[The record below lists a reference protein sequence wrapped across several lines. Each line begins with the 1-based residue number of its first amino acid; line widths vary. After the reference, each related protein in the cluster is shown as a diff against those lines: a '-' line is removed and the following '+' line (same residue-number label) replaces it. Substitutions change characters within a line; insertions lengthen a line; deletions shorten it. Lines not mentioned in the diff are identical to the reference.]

1 MLTRSALKMPFAPG
15 LAALSL
21 LAGPA
26 HAGQI
31 IGAPVLG
38 PVSVNGD
45 VAISLAD
52 YAVVLT
58 APGTKNLVGPIFIP
72 DGPGIATQACT
83 ASGFCNYGTGE
94 ISATLGTDPTALLS
108 ATPANNGGGDSS
120 LDVSY
125 QVEYYTGTGAQTP
138 VSALLLVGDTVDPG
152 GPAAAAQAIMTV
164 SGINGT
170 VYLGYNCAAGPD
182 AAFSCGTNVP
192 NLPFADQ
199 QLNMIT
205 NTVYT
210 VDMDLMIYAHD
221 PVLAKIDPMFV
232 GPAGGTGEFIFSAG
246 ITEGGVP
253 EPTTWALMVVGF
265 LGAGAALR
273 GARAR

>member
-1 MLTRSALKMPFAPG
+1 M
-15 LAALSL
+15 
-21 LAGPA
+21 
-26 HAGQI
+26 
-31 IGAPVLG
+31 
-38 PVSVNGD
+38 
-45 VAISLAD
+45 
-52 YAVVLT
+52 VLT
-58 APGTKNLVGPIFIP
+58 APGTKKKGAWWGPSSFP
-72 DGPGIATQACT
+72 DGPGIATQ
-83 ASGFCNYGTGE
+83 SLHRERLLQLRNRGNLRHPE
-94 ISATLGTDPTALLS
+94 GTDPTALLS

-138 VSALLLVGDTVDPG
+138 VSALLLVGDTVDAG
-152 GPAAAAQAIMTV
+152 GPAAAAQAVMTIT
-164 SGINGT
+164 GINGT

-232 GPAGGTGEFIFSAG
+232 GPAGGTGEFIFSPG
-246 ITEGGVP
+246 ITQGGVP
-253 EPTTWALMVVGF
+253 EPTTWAVMVLGF

-273 GARAR
+273 GARARWAAAG